1 MVDIAILGF
10 GTVGSGVYEV
20 TRENKDI
27 LKNRSSELIRVKK
40 IFDKKDFSSHPAKH
54 LFALDFQEILDD
66 SEISIVIEAIG
77 GLSPAFEYTKNALK
91 NGKSVVTS
99 NKELVDKHG
108 IQLQKLA
115 SDNNVSYL
123 FEASVGGGTPI
134 IRPLKHCLV
143 ANRVVEISGI
153 LNGTTNY
160 ILTQM
165 FSHETS
171 FEEALADASRK
182 GYAEQDPTDDIE
194 GYDVERKIRI
204 LARLAFGNDIEI
216 DEIPVTGISTISLE
230 DIRKAKE
237 DESVIKLIARAKFEN
252 GKVLCEVKPTRI
264 SNENPLYG
272 VNGVFNAVVID
283 AKPVGRV
290 MFYGQ
295 GAGKLPTASA
305 VVADIVAIIR
315 GE

>member
-1 MVDIAILGF
+1 
-10 GTVGSGVYEV
+10 
-20 TRENKDI
+20 
-27 LKNRSSELIRVKK
+27 
-40 IFDKKDFSSHPAKH
+40 
-54 LFALDFQEILDD
+54 
-66 SEISIVIEAIG
+66 
-77 GLSPAFEYTKNALK
+77 
-91 NGKSVVTS
+91 
-99 NKELVDKHG
+99 
-108 IQLQKLA
+108 
-115 SDNNVSYL
+115 
-123 FEASVGGGTPI
+123 
-134 IRPLKHCLV
+134 LV

-165 FSHETS
+165 FSQETS
-171 FEEALADASRK
+171 FEEALADAIRK
-182 GYAEQDPTDDIE
+182 GYAEQDPTDDVE

-230 DIRKAKE
+230 DIRKAKK

-272 VNGVFNAVVID
+272 VNGVFNAVVVD

-305 VVADIVAIIR
+305 VVADVVAIIQ
-315 GE
+315 GK